1 MGSPAGSFF
10 HKGRVLR
17 RVTHGLA
24 LALAVAAGF
33 GAAAGLP
40 PGATPPGE
48 ALFGGRPFQT
58 LVDPSKTSIYLG
70 SVSLTLSPF
79 LWHDGTFAADYTAK
93 VIPFFFFT
101 EHGHV
106 TIEFSDEQLR
116 ELLRGE
122 TVYFK
127 GQARNSAGQERRVAG
142 RAVPLGAGAARGKI
156 KVRVH
161 VGKVELIFN
170 SAFRL
175 AAVE

>member
-48 ALFGGRPFQT
+48 APFGGRPFQA
-58 LVDPSKTSIYLG
+58 LVDRSKTSIYLG

-79 LWHDGTFAADYTAK
+79 LWHDGTFA
-93 VIPFFFFT
+93 
-101 EHGHV
+101 
-106 TIEFSDEQLR
+106 
-116 ELLRGE
+116 
-122 TVYFK
+122 
-127 GQARNSAGQERRVAG
+127 AG